1 MSTRLSVNVNKIATL
16 RNARGGNNP
25 DIIGLVKK
33 IEDFGADGITVHPR
47 QDERHITL
55 NDVYD
60 ISKIVTTEYN
70 IEGYPD
76 DRFFKIINDIK
87 PEQVTLVPDAPD
99 VITSNRGWKKSDINI
114 DLVQVVSSLKKN
126 GSKVSLFIDPK
137 ISMVDLALECGA
149 DRIELYTG
157 TYAELFKK
165 DKNLAIKDYIESTE
179 YALSNGLEINAGH
192 DLDLENLKFLK
203 ESIPKIHEVSIGH
216 ALICDSLIFG
226 LEETIKLYK
235 SKIKS
240 S

>member
-16 RNARGGNNP
+16 RNARGGDNP
-25 DIIGLVKK
+25 DIISLVKK

-55 NDVYD
+55 NDAYD
-60 ISKIVTTEYN
+60 ISKVVTTEYN

-76 DRFFKIINDIK
+76 DRFIKIINDIK

-99 VITSNRGWKKSDINI
+99 VITSNRGWKKSDIDI
-114 DLVQVVSSLKKN
+114 DFSEVISTIKKN
-126 GSKVSLFIDPK
+126 GSKVSLFIDP
-137 ISMVDLALECGA
+137 ILSMVDLALEWGA

-165 DKNLAIKDYIESTE
+165 DKNLAIMDYIESSR
-179 YALSNGLEINAGH
+179 YALDNGLEINAGH
-192 DLDLENLKFLK
+192 DLDLENLNFLK
-203 ESIPKIHEVSIGH
+203 KSIPEIHEVSIGH
-216 ALICDSLIFG
+216 ALISDSLIYG
-226 LEETIKLYK
+226 LEKTIKLYK

-240 S
+240 I

>member
-87 PEQVTLVPDAPD
+87 PAQVTLVPDAPD

-114 DLVQVVSSLKKN
+114 DLVQVVSLLKKN

-165 DKNLAIKDYIESTE
+165 DKNLAIKDYVESTE
-179 YALSNGLEINAGH
+179 YALSNG
-192 DLDLENLKFLK
+192 
-203 ESIPKIHEVSIGH
+203 
-216 ALICDSLIFG
+216 
-226 LEETIKLYK
+226 
-235 SKIKS
+235 
-240 S
+240 

>member
-87 PEQVTLVPDAPD
+87 PAQVTLVPDAPD

-165 DKNLAIKDYIESTE
+165 DKNLAIKDYVESTE
-179 YALSNGLEINAGH
+179 YALSYGLEINAGH